1 MFDRFDRYIA
11 RNVLWAML
19 IVQITLLS
27 LDFLLS
33 FISELGSANKAYG
46 PLQML
51 IYQGMR
57 LPWRFYGYIPV
68 GVLLGGLLGLGG
80 MASSNELTAIR
91 AAGRSLARI
100 VWGAMKPLLLVIGIT
115 MALGEWVVP
124 VSEQSATAYR
134 LERLRGITEM
144 SQSGGWQTEGS
155 DIYRFGTIRSDNTVL
170 DITRF
175 IFDGHT
181 LNSVMHADS
190 ASWNA
195 TQQQWTLHGVKQTAL
210 GSEQVTTSSADAE
223 RWETSFSPEFLTL
236 VLMDPETQSIADL
249 WRYGRYLDAQNT
261 DSHAAWLNFWQKSL
275 QPLALAGLLLVA
287 ASFVFG
293 PLRTVAAGTRIFY
306 GIVAGLI
313 FKYTQDLLAPS
324 SVLFHFSPLWAVL
337 VPIVACWL
345 LGILLLRKRG

>member
-11 RNVLWAML
+11 RNVLQAML
-19 IVQITLLS
+19 IVQVTLLS

-33 FISELGSANKAYG
+33 FINELGDAGLNYG

-91 AAGRSLARI
+91 AAGRSLMRI
-100 VWGAMKPLLLVIGIT
+100 VWGAMKPLLLVIAVT
-115 MALGEWVVP
+115 MAIGEWVVP
-124 VSEQSATAYR
+124 FSEQSATAYR
-134 LERLRGITEM
+134 LERLRGVNTM
-144 SQSGGWQTEGS
+144 SQSGGWQTEGN

-170 DITRF
+170 DVTRF
-175 IFDGHT
+175 TFQGHT
-181 LNSVMHADS
+181 LISVMHADS
-190 ASWNA
+190 ASWDA
-195 TQQQWTLHGVKQTAL
+195 PQQQWTLHTVKNTAL
-210 GSEQVTTSSADAE
+210 DKEETKTSNADVSH
-223 RWETSFSPEFLTL
+223 WETSFSPEFLTL
-236 VLMDPETQSIADL
+236 VLMDPETQSIGDL
-249 WRYGRYLDAQNT
+249 WRYGRYLDAQGT
-261 DSHAAWLNFWQKSL
+261 DSHSAWLNFWQKAL
-275 QPLALAGLLLVA
+275 QPFALAGLLLVA

-313 FKYTQDLLAPS
+313 FKYAQDLLAPS
-324 SVLFHFSPLWAVL
+324 SILFHFSPLWAVL
-337 VPIVACWL
+337 MPIVACWL
-345 LGILLLRKRG
+345 LGISLLRQRG

>member
-33 FISELGSANKAYG
+33 FINELGDAGKDYG

-51 IYQGMR
+51 TYQAMR

-115 MALGEWVVP
+115 IAIGEWVVP
-124 VSEQSATAYR
+124 ISEQSATAYR
-134 LERLRGITEM
+134 LERLKGIGAM
-144 SQSGGWQTEGS
+144 SQSGGWQTEDG

-170 DITRF
+170 DITHF
-175 IFDGHT
+175 VFNGHT
-181 LNSVMHADS
+181 LNSVTHADS
-190 ASWNA
+190 ASWD
-195 TQQQWTLHGVKQTAL
+195 TVQQKWTLHTVKETHF
-210 GSEQVTTSSADAE
+210 GDDQVLTSSADTA
-223 RWETSFSPEFLTL
+223 RWNTAFSPEFLTL
-236 VLMDPETQSIADL
+236 VLMDPETQSIGDL
-249 WRYGRYLDAQNT
+249 WRYGRYLDDQGT
-261 DSHAAWLNFWQKSL
+261 DSHSAWLNFWQKTL
-275 QPLALAGLLLVA
+275 QPFALAGLLLVA

-313 FKYTQDLLAPS
+313 FKYAQDLLAPS

-337 VPIVACWL
+337 VPIIACWL
-345 LGILLLRKRG
+345 LGIALLRKRG

>member
-19 IVQITLLS
+19 IVQVMLLS

-33 FISELGSANKAYG
+33 FINELGDANKNYG

-51 IYQGMR
+51 IYQCMR
-57 LPWRFYGYIPV
+57 LPWRFYGYTPV
-68 GVLLGGLLGLGG
+68 AVLLGGLLGLGG
-80 MASSNELTAIR
+80 MASNNELTAIR
-91 AAGRSLARI
+91 AAGRSLSRI
-100 VWGAMKPLLLVIGIT
+100 VWGAMKPLLLIIGIT
-115 MALGEWVVP
+115 MAIGEWVVP
-124 VSEQSATAYR
+124 ISEQSATAYR
-134 LERLRGITEM
+134 LERLRGITAM

-170 DITRF
+170 DVTRYEF
-175 IFDGHT
+175 QGHT
-181 LNSVMHADS
+181 LTSVTHADS
-190 ASWNA
+190 ASWDA
-195 TQQQWTLHGVKQTAL
+195 AQQQWTLHTVKNTAL
-210 GSEQVTTSSADAE
+210 NENETHVSQLDTS
-223 RWETSFSPEFLTL
+223 RWDTSFSPEFLTL
-236 VLMDPETQSIADL
+236 VLMEPETQSIGEL
-249 WRYGRYLDAQNT
+249 WRYGRYLDAQAT
-261 DSHAAWLNFWQKSL
+261 DSHSAWLNFWQKAL

-306 GIVAGLI
+306 GIIAGLI
-313 FKYTQDLLAPS
+313 FKYAQDLLAPS

-345 LGILLLRKRG
+345 LGLLLLRKRG